1 MALET
6 EIKVQI
12 SSKELEVFRSQL
24 IDIGASQI
32 SPRKHESNLIFDFS
46 EGTLRNSNC
55 ALRLRTYGK
64 QTTLTFK
71 GTPRSDPLF
80 KQREELESLVS
91 DKNQIQQILQNLGMS
106 ICFEY
111 SKFREI
117 YSYTI
122 GEKQVLIFL
131 DETLAGTFVELEG
144 SSENIQ
150 NLANKLGWTP
160 DQFIQETY
168 IALIKN
174 SSRKS
179 GPNKKKPSLIK

>member
-12 SSKELEVFRSQL
+12 PSKELEVLRSQL

-32 SPRKHESNLIFDFS
+32 ASRKHESNLLFDFS
-46 EGTLRNSNC
+46 EGTLQTSNC

-71 GTPRSDPLF
+71 GTPHNDPLF

-91 DKNQIQQILQNLGMS
+91 DKNQIQKILQNLGMS

-122 GEKQVLIFL
+122 DEKKVLIFL

-144 SSENIQ
+144 SPKNIQ
-150 NLANKLGWTP
+150 SLAKKLGWTP

-168 IALIKN
+168 ISLIKN
-174 SSRKS
+174 SSRK
-179 GPNKKKPSLIK
+179 GENPSLI

>member
-6 EIKVQI
+6 EIKIQI
-12 SSKELEVFRSQL
+12 SSKELETLRSQL
-24 IDIGASQI
+24 INIGASQI
-32 SPRKHESNLIFDFS
+32 SPRKHESNLLFDFS

-71 GTPRSDPLF
+71 GITHSDPIF

-91 DKNQIQQILQNLGMS
+91 DKNQIQQILHNLGMN

-117 YSYTI
+117 YSYTT
-122 GEKQVLIFL
+122 GTKQVLIFL

-144 SSENIQ
+144 SSKNIQ

-168 IALIKN
+168 ISLIKD

-179 GPNKKKPSLIK
+179 GSNKKKPSPIK

>member
-12 SSKELEVFRSQL
+12 PSKELEVLRSQL

-32 SPRKHESNLIFDFS
+32 SSRKHESNLLFDFS
-46 EGTLRNSNC
+46 EGTLRTSDC

-71 GTPRSDPLF
+71 GTPLSNPLF
-80 KQREELESLVS
+80 KQREELESPVS

-117 YSYTI
+117 YSYTTN
-122 GEKQVLIFL
+122 EKQVLIFL

-150 NLANKLGWTP
+150 NLAKKLGWTP

-168 IALIKN
+168 ISLIK
-174 SSRKS
+174 SSKRKCK
-179 GPNKKKPSLIK
+179 NPSLIK